1 MRLLDDWAGQVP
13 KLSALREVRAHT
25 TTPQSLGR
33 GVGGVRP
40 SEIEIKNMFEK
51 LTEPDDEDENDVT
64 AEDLMEKIRKHDD
77 VQRKSPSPADQKWIA
92 EEAVRS
98 GVTLDAQAWSPITK
112 GAWGCADPPSGWG
125 VHAVQPQ
132 GT

>member
-1 MRLLDDWAGQVP
+1 MSSAFQFSCVELLV
-13 KLSALREVRAHT
+13 VH
-25 TTPQSLGR
+25 
-33 GVGGVRP
+33 
-40 SEIEIKNMFEK
+40 
-51 LTEPDDEDENDVT
+51 DDET

-112 GAWGCADPPSGWG
+112 GAGGCADPPSGWG

-132 GT
+132 GRCTGKNCKT